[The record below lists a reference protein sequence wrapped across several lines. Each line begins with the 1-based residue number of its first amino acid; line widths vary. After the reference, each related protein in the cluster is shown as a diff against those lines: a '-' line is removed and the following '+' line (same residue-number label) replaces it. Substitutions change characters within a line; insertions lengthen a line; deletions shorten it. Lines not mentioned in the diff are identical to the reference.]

1 MNDDPHY
8 NRLFERYAQ
17 YTTEELHDQLEAAKV
32 RLDKAN
38 AVYMRSG
45 LNSDKDAIET
55 ATMRFYDLQLVIRNR
70 GEKEKQ
76 IERETFTSRSRT
88 FSSSSSRSR
97 SFMR

>member
-1 MNDDPHY
+1 MSNDEYYD
-8 NRLFERYAQ
+8 RLFERYAQ
-17 YTTEELHDQLEAAKV
+17 YTTEELHDQLDAAKA

-38 AVYMRSG
+38 AVYMKSG

-76 IERETFTSRSRT
+76 IAQETFTSRSRT
-88 FSSSSSRSR
+88 FGSSSSRSR
-97 SFMR
+97 SFTR